1 VSGVS
6 SVSVLKSNG
15 MDIHPAGV
23 KFALN
28 ELGQF
33 IPPTPIEQGL
43 RPDVWEMVIHAA
55 KVETEE
61 DAPAPELLAL
71 LEERKTARIQKD
83 FAASDRLRDQ
93 ISALGWVV
101 QDSKEGQKL
110 VKKER

>member
-1 VSGVS
+1 
-6 SVSVLKSNG
+6 
-15 MDIHPAGV
+15 
-23 KFALN
+23 
-28 ELGQF
+28 
-33 IPPTPIEQGL
+33 
-43 RPDVWEMVIHAA
+43 MVIHAA